1 MKQIKLIVSKE
12 NFKISKNN
20 DSFKIIGKS
29 HLFIEKEEFYKNI
42 SQNYNLEILLN
53 FINENIGN
61 YNNYINNLTFMYLV
75 FNIFRYLLEEKDKN
89 LEIYE
94 LEIGLHN
101 YYQALILDLIIKLKL
116 KNKLKKD
123 IFIYTRSPA
132 IIDRIGK
139 YIYKKQL
146 NKEDITLKLDNLETK
161 YTSDGGIENYPIKY
175 FSCPELKEFK
185 NE

>member
-29 HLFIEKEEFYKNI
+29 HLFIEKEEFYRSI
-42 SQNYNLEILLN
+42 SQNYNLESLLK

-61 YNNYINNLTFMYLV
+61 YNNYINNLNFMNLV
-75 FNIFRYLLEEKDKN
+75 FNIFKYLLEDKN
-89 LEIYE
+89 KDLEIYE
-94 LEIGLHN
+94 LETGLHN
-101 YYQALILDLIIKLKL
+101 HYQALILDLIIKLKL
-116 KNKLKKD
+116 ENKLKKD
-123 IFIYTRSPA
+123 IFIYTRNSA

-175 FSCPELKEFK
+175 FSCLELKEFK

>member
-1 MKQIKLIVSKE
+1 MKQIQLIVSKE

-29 HLFIEKEEFYKNI
+29 LFFEEKEEFYKKI
-42 SQNYNLEILLN
+42 SQNYNLEVLLN

-61 YNNYINNLTFMYLV
+61 YNNYINNITFVYLI
-75 FNIFRYLLEEKDKN
+75 FNIFRYLLEENNKN

-94 LEIGLHN
+94 PETGLHN
-101 YYQALILDLIIKLKL
+101 HYQALILDLIIKLKL
-116 KNKLKKD
+116 ENKLKKN

-146 NKEDITLKLDNLETK
+146 NKDDITLKLDNLETK
-161 YTSDGGIENYPIKY
+161 YISDGGIENYHIKY

-185 NE
+185 L

>member
-29 HLFIEKEEFYKNI
+29 LFFEEKEEFYKNI

-53 FINENIGN
+53 FINKNIGN

-94 LEIGLHN
+94 LETGLHN
-101 YYQALILDLIIKLKL
+101 HYQALILDLIIKLKL
-116 KNKLKKD
+116 ENKLKKD
-123 IFIYTRSPA
+123 IFIYTRSTA

-175 FSCPELKEFK
+175 FSCPELSIVKGV
-185 NE
+185 